1 MLSSLKK
8 INIFKIRNLF
18 IRKLHD
24 RKLPEIKYN
33 KTKLPLKNKY
43 IGVHS
48 PKKAD
53 FNRNTLNNN
62 KIKKKYIIK

>member
-1 MLSSLKK
+1 MFNKLKK
-8 INIFKIRNLF
+8 INNFRINKII

-33 KTKLPLKNKY
+33 KNKLPTKNKY
-43 IGVHS
+43 TGINS

-53 FNRNTLNNN
+53 YN
-62 KIKKKYIIK
+62 KINLRKSKLLDLIQ